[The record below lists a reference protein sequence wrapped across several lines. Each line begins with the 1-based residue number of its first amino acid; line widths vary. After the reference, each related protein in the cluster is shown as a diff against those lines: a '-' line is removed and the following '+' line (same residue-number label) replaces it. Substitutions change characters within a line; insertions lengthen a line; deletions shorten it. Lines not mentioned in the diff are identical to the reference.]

1 MSSYG
6 VGERDDAG
14 RSGVLLEGGQRM
26 QFDDDAALDTSEVED
41 GRGGALG
48 GIPGGGKTIG
58 GGLVGL
64 VVLVASVLLGV
75 DPGIFGSGSGDTSS

>member
-1 MSSYG
+1 
-6 VGERDDAG
+6 
-14 RSGVLLEGGQRM
+14 M

-75 DPGIFGSGSGDTSS
+75 DPGIFGSGSGDTSSSGRS